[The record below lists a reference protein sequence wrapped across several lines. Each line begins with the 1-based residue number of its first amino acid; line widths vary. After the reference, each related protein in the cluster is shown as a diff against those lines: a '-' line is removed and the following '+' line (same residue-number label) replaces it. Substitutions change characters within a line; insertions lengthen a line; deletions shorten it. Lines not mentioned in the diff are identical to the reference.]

1 MTRAII
7 SKAEKRHIE
16 IRNRLTANGVVGLGE
31 LCEILQCSES
41 TIRNDLSFLEEKGEL
56 RRTIGGAIPIGMAH
70 LGRDMATRCEL
81 YKVQKQSIAR
91 YIVSQVIGSGST
103 VMLDAGTTNIEIA
116 QAILESSKPMS
127 VITNNF
133 PAAAAHWPQEENEVF
148 TGLHTWLD
156 GYFSGVYA
164 EPLFRLNPA
173 GTDFQREVWDLLM
186 EIPFGTCST
195 YGAIAAKI
203 AKKRSLGKFSSRAV
217 GAAVGRNPISI
228 LIPCHRVI
236 GSNGSLTGYA
246 GGLDRKKRL
255 HEIEGIKIAHKS
267 NIIK

>member
-133 PAAAAHWPQEENEVF
+133 PAAAALTTAPHVD
-148 TGLHTWLD
+148 L
-156 GYFSGVYA
+156 YVSGGRY
-164 EPLFRLNPA
+164 
-173 GTDFQREVWDLLM
+173 QREKSSLDSEAFFQTMRSDLFFLAVSGIAHDVGYT
-186 EIPFGTCST
+186 IPNVEEVRTKHAMMRCSSKT
-195 YGAIAAKI
+195 IAVVDHSK
-203 AKKRSLGKFSSRAV
+203 LGKVGLKLVCGFDQINTIISDDQADISEVEKLRNLGVQVILVPTEASS
-217 GAAVGRNPISI
+217 
-228 LIPCHRVI
+228 
-236 GSNGSLTGYA
+236 
-246 GGLDRKKRL
+246 
-255 HEIEGIKIAHKS
+255 
-267 NIIK
+267 